1 MLALGEVQTAF
12 RRALLDG
19 DEDALVALVAA
30 DGGHAT
36 EQVAIYRNNMHASLT
51 NVLRD
56 TFPVVCRLVDDRFFA
71 YAAHTFLT
79 TQPPQR
85 ACLAE
90 YGAGFADFLVT
101 FPPCRALV
109 YLPDVARFEW
119 CMNVAAK
126 AAIGEALPASLAGIA
141 AADAPRLLF
150 ALDPSLGFLAS
161 PWPVDRIWRLNRA
174 EAVGD
179 DSVDVSAGG
188 VHLEVSRR
196 GQEVVFRALDAAT
209 FAFRQSLADG
219 ATLEAAT
226 AAALDSDAHF
236 DLGGAVA
243 DLFHDDI
250 VVAVTLAPEALP

>member
-1 MLALGEVQTAF
+1 
-12 RRALLDG
+12 
-19 DEDALVALVAA
+19 
-30 DGGHAT
+30 
-36 EQVAIYRNNMHASLT
+36 MHASLT
-51 NVLRD
+51 DVLRA
-56 TFPVVCRLVDDRFFA
+56 TFPVVCRLVDERFFA

-90 YGAGFADFLVT
+90 YGAGFADFLAT

-119 CMNVAAK
+119 LMSVAAQ
-126 AAIGEALPASLAGIA
+126 AATVATLLPASLAGIA

-150 ALDPSLGFLAS
+150 GLDPSLGFLAS

-174 EAVGD
+174 GAVGD
-179 DSVDVSAGG
+179 DVVDVAAGG

-196 GQEVVFRALDAAT
+196 DQEVVFRTLDAAT
-209 FAFRQSLADG
+209 FAFRRSIADG

-236 DLGGAVA
+236 DLGAAVA
-243 DLFHDDI
+243 DLFRDDI
-250 VVAVTLAPEALP
+250 VVAVTLAPEALS